1 MKNILHIVSSL
12 SRAGAENIVY
22 ELVKFSPEDLN
33 STVISLTGEGY
44 FAKYIRL
51 CGAKVFGF
59 NMRKVGDILRFLL
72 LINAFRRD
80 ATYLHM
86 YHSMFFG
93 EFFDL
98 RHIRT
103 KKIWCFHHES
113 PRSMSIKGP
122 TAFIVYILML
132 YSKIRKP
139 KAVFLSRKAYEYHLG
154 FGFSF
159 SEIKI
164 INNGVDLERFRI
176 DIDARNQVRRAND
189 LERFFVIGNV
199 ARWNPI
205 KNHEFLF
212 KMVSRLA
219 FPEFKLILSGVD
231 MNYKN
236 HDLARLIKKYNLEG
250 NVILFGERDDI
261 HELMCSF
268 DLHIL
273 TSRMEGF
280 GLVTAEAMACGVP
293 CLSTDVGCQRE
304 IISSFGFVGN
314 ELEPDLF
321 IKYISKIY
329 TLANIEKQKLSYQS
343 RKHISKFYNSRNMAR
358 EYITFA

>member
-1 MKNILHIVSSL
+1 MKDVLHIVSSL
-12 SRAGAENIVY
+12 VRAGAENIVY
-22 ELVKFSPEDLN
+22 ELVKFSPDDID
-33 STVISLTGEGY
+33 STVISLAGEGY

-51 CGAKVFGF
+51 CGAKVYGI
-59 NMRKVGDILRFLL
+59 NMRKINNIFRFIY
-72 LINAFRRD
+72 LINAVKRD
-80 ATYLHM
+80 AIYLHM
-86 YHSMFFG
+86 YHSMLLG

-98 RHIRT
+98 RHLKT

-113 PRSMSIKGP
+113 PRSMSIKGV

-132 YSKIRKP
+132 ISKIRKP
-139 KAVFLSRKAYEYHLG
+139 KAVFLSKKAYEYHCD

-176 DIDARNQVRRAND
+176 DIDTRDQVRRTND
-189 LERFFVIGNV
+189 LEKTFVIGNV

-212 KMVSRLA
+212 KIVSRLT
-219 FPEFKLILSGVD
+219 FSNFKLILSGVD
-231 MNYKN
+231 MDYKN
-236 HDLARLIKKYNLEG
+236 PDLARLIKKYELEDK
-250 NVILFGERDDI
+250 VILFGERDDI

-273 TSRMEGF
+273 TSKMEGF

-304 IISSFGFVGN
+304 IISSFGFVGS
-314 ELEPDLF
+314 ELEPDCF
-321 IKYISKIY
+321 IEYISKIY
-329 TLANIEKQKLSYQS
+329 SMASIEKEKLSYQS
-343 RKHISKFYNSRNMAR
+343 RNHIEKFYNTRNMAR
-358 EYITFA
+358 DYITFA